1 VASGLRLAPSAGI
14 RGIVDGRVGWPEAAR
29 VTKIGRDRT
38 IDVVPSGD
46 GPMPIEGVTA
56 LLQRDATRL
65 ARRYDAVVVVASQ
78 EQAAAGLPAALPIP
92 DVIFC
97 ARAGQTP
104 VSELKK
110 QVDEIARNGA
120 TVRGVVLWD
129 APDPVL
135 YEVKPVERAEREPVP
150 ATA

>member
-1 VASGLRLAPSAGI
+1 M

-46 GPMPIEGVTA
+46 GPMSLEGAIA

-65 ARRYDAVVVVASQ
+65 ARRYDAVVVVTSS
-78 EQAAAGLPAALPIP
+78 EQAAGGLPAALPIP